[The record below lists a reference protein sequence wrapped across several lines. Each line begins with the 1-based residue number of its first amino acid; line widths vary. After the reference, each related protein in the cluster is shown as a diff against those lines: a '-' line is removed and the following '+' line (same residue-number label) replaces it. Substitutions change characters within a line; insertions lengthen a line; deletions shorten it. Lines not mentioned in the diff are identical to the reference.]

1 MTLSDELAQIS
12 TLFIDTAPIIYYI
25 EAHPHFGPLVKTVV
39 DAFQAG
45 SIRAFSSVI
54 TLAEVLPKPVQ
65 KRQEQLAVKFTEFLK
80 RGRNFTL
87 VEISAEIAEKAG
99 RLRGRYPILKAL
111 DAVQLATALEM
122 HADAF
127 LTNDAKL
134 KRVEEVNVIVLK
146 EFL

>member
-1 MTLSDELAQIS
+1 MTLSDELGQIS

-25 EAHPHFGPLVKTVV
+25 EAHPHFGPLVKEVV
-39 DAFQAG
+39 DAFQSG

-54 TLAEVLPKPVQ
+54 TLAEVLPKPIQ
-65 KRQEQLAVKFTEFLK
+65 KGHEELAARFNEFLR

-99 RLRGRYPILKAL
+99 RLRGEYPVLRAL
-111 DAVQLATALEM
+111 DALQLATALEM
-122 HADAF
+122 HVDAF
-127 LTNDAKL
+127 LTNDTKL
-134 KRVEEVNVIVLK
+134 KRVEEINVLILK